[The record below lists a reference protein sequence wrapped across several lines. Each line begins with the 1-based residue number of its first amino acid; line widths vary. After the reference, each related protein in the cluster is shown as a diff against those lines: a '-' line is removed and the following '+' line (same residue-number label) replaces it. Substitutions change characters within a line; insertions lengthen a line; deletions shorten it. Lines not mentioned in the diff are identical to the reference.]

1 MGSRGNPVTQS
12 FVFSLA
18 AGTAE
23 ISRPMSV
30 KEMPVANLCPFRRF
44 FDTFFPSIAGAREKQ
59 QEIFPALK
67 TRQRI
72 TRHFLFLKMM
82 QKQVKQGPSGFNPV
96 TEGSPHMNS
105 PAKLQVC
112 PSHA

>member
-1 MGSRGNPVTQS
+1 MGSSGNPVTQS
-12 FVFSLA
+12 FVFSLTTA
-18 AGTAE
+18 RAE
-23 ISRPMSV
+23 ISRPMSA
-30 KEMPVANLCPFRRF
+30 KEIPVANLCPFLRF
-44 FDTFFPSIAGAREKQ
+44 FDTFSSSIAVAREKQ

-82 QKQVKQGPSGFNPV
+82 QKQVKQGASGFNPL
-96 TEGSPHMNS
+96 TEGSPHLNS